1 MSKQRSISEND
12 FLQVFSY
19 YDRWINGEVGIRYEV
34 SRRSRNTAYIFAL
47 INNMSNEGDGMAY
60 KRYKSKVV
68 LSKPEKVNLM
78 SEYIH
83 YYECLIKKQGRDILN
98 VKIPRDVFANILDE
112 IGGVL
117 NQKAIEMAN
126 ENGPVKE
133 FLEANPLPPHMK
145 ELLTDDFRVFSLLLN
160 ALKQWVS
167 AESTSTD
174 KYLLGS
180 TARKICREAVNKCI
194 VTDEELGENPEL
206 HHPLRDGRPP
216 ILLSKKGHNLV
227 EQKNQADS
235 STVFDDSDNDVW
247 NIVKQIRT
255 KKNQS
260 WVQLREGCNAILN
273 ESHNCRS
280 GTKSFAN
287 VVIRDTG
294 LSASDIIERLDNKG
308 L

>member
-1 MSKQRSISEND
+1 M
-12 FLQVFSY
+12 
-19 YDRWINGEVGIRYEV
+19 
-34 SRRSRNTAYIFAL
+34 T
-47 INNMSNEGDGMAY
+47 Y
-60 KRYKSKVV
+60 KRYKSEIT

-78 SEYIH
+78 SEYID
-83 YYECLIKKQGRDILN
+83 YYEHLINKQGLDVLN

-112 IGGVL
+112 IGAVL
-117 NQKAIEMAN
+117 NEKAIEMAI
-126 ENGPVKE
+126 EDGPVKD

-145 ELLTDDFRVFSLLLN
+145 ELLPDDFRVFSLILN

-167 AESTSTD
+167 AESQSTD
-174 KYLLGS
+174 RYLLGG
-180 TARKICREAVNKCI
+180 TARATCKEVVNKCI
-194 VTDEELGENPEL
+194 VTGEELGENPEL

-227 EQKNQADS
+227 EQNNQINS
-235 STVFDDSDNDVW
+235 SANSDDDNDNDIW

-260 WVQLREGCNAILN
+260 WAQLREGCNAILTG
-273 ESHNCRS
+273 SYNCRS
-280 GTKSFAN
+280 GAKSFAN

-294 LSASDIIERLDNKG
+294 LSVNDILEMLDNKG